1 MPLGKDEQERLARIC
16 VFLATE
22 LGDLQGFLGT
32 RQADYQSDGNLR
44 RNLERCIENVVN
56 ASLDIAKILLV
67 SEGLPIPPTYKE
79 YFLQLPALSGFLD
92 EALAE
97 DLARWARLRNVLAH
111 EYLDVRWRR
120 IREFLDSGWQS
131 HEALLKATESYLRKS
146 TGP

>member
-1 MPLGKDEQERLARIC
+1 MPPGKEEQERLARIC

-32 RQADYQSDGNLR
+32 RQADYQSDRNLR

-79 YFLQLPALSGFLD
+79 YFLQLPAVGGFLD
-92 EALAE
+92 GSAAE

-120 IREFLDSGWQS
+120 IREFLDSGRQS
-131 HEALLKATESYLRKS
+131 HQSLLKAAESYLRKAAGS
-146 TGP
+146 